1 MGLGKAFRVN
11 ALLFSVVSLSLT
23 ACGGS
28 GGGGV
33 PAPEDEQDVIQTIS
47 LSNFQAADVVVG
59 QADFSGRVRN
69 QGGSADANTFN
80 GPSGSAGY
88 HNGVLYLSD
97 YLNDRVLG
105 FNSIPVVNN
114 DNADFVLGQVDF
126 TTTVAGLS
134 ATKIDGPQMVAF
146 DEGKMFLVDGAN
158 RRVLIWNSAP
168 TTGNPTPA
176 ADVVLGQSDFISK
189 GFSCSATGMDDVY
202 AVWAVDGKLII
213 ADTYNNRVLIW
224 STVPASNGVAADI
237 VLGQQSFDQCAAND
251 VNDDGASDS
260 APTASTLNAPSGIW
274 SDGTRLVVLDDANHR
289 ALIWNSFPTTSFAPA
304 DIVLGQSAFD
314 KNTANDDDQNGVTD
328 AVSARTLNYPYAGVY
343 SNGEQ
348 LFITDTSN
356 HRVLVWSSFP
366 TASFTPADV
375 VLGQGDFEKRA
386 QNDDDQDGG
395 SDVNPSARTLAYPGG
410 VIQVGSQLIVTDH
423 SNHRHL
429 IYSGQ

>member
-1 MGLGKAFRVN
+1 MGLGEEFRVN
-11 ALLFSVVSLSLT
+11 ALLFSVVSLSLA

-69 QGGSADANTFN
+69 QGGSADANTID

-88 HNGVLYLSD
+88 YNGVLYLSD

-105 FNSIPVVNN
+105 FNGIPSVNN
-114 DNADFVLGQVDF
+114 GNADFVLGQVDF

-146 DEGKMFLVDGAN
+146 DEGRMFLVDEGN

-168 TTGNPTPA
+168 TAGNLTPA
-176 ADVVLGQSDFISK
+176 ADAVLGQSDFISK
-189 GFSCSATGMDDVY
+189 DFNCSATGMDSIY
-202 AVWAVDGKLII
+202 AAWAVDGKLIV
-213 ADTYNNRVLIW
+213 ADTDNNRVLIW
-224 STVPASNGVAADI
+224 NTVPTSNGVAADI
-237 VLGQQSFDQCAAND
+237 VLGQQSFDQCASND
-251 VNDDGASDS
+251 VNDDGVSDS

-314 KNTANDDDQNGVTD
+314 KNTANDDDQNGATD
-328 AVSARTLNYPYAGVY
+328 AVSARTLDYPYAGVY

-356 HRVLVWSSFP
+356 HRVLVWNSFP

-375 VLGQGDFEKRA
+375 VLGQSDFDKGT
-386 QNDDDQDGG
+386 QNDDNHDGS
-395 SDVNPSARTLAYPGG
+395 SDANPSARTLAYPGG
-410 VIQVGSQLIVTDH
+410 VIQVGNQLIVTDNL
-423 SNHRHL
+423 NHRHL
-429 IYSGQ
+429 IYNGQ